1 MRSDW
6 TVGVVVNVGEEGGAC
21 QNLLAKSL
29 VSRDLKLSLMGGTRC
44 QVDSDCRSGNFC
56 HKTSDKE
63 PLCKVC
69 HPLRR
74 RCQRDAMCSGTA
86 LTLGIYFILNYIKQV
101 QKVKGW
107 VEVHSLTFKVWK
119 KVKDFPF
126 VFCLNVGQEGDNCL
140 RTSDCA
146 PGYCC
151 ARHFWDK
158 ICKRMPKEGEV
169 CSKRG
174 RKEVPQSHELFQRC
188 ECSPG
193 LSCRLQSDNKDKQN
207 SRLRVCLRPLEGS
220 TKKEAG
226 SSSKKLKR
234 KRRH

>member
-1 MRSDW
+1 MIRILFLLP
-6 TVGVVVNVGEEGGAC
+6 VLYYEVNAMVLDSNTIRITGEGGL
-21 QNLLAKSL
+21 NLAK
-29 VSRDLKLSLMGGTRC
+29 GTRC
-44 QVDSDCRSGNFC
+44 QVDSDCQSGNFC

-63 PLCKVC
+63 PLCKTC
-69 HPLRR
+69 HALRR
-74 RCQRDAMCSGTA
+74 RCQRDAMCCPGTLCINDVCA
-86 LTLGIYFILNYIKQV
+86 RPEEVVTVRSITTGQDVSASKGKNRQRILENKPKKQSSS
-101 QKVKGW
+101 K
-107 VEVHSLTFKVWK
+107 
-119 KVKDFPF
+119 
-126 VFCLNVGQEGDNCL
+126 GQEGDNCL

-146 PGYCC
+146 PGLCC

>member
-1 MRSDW
+1 IF
-6 TVGVVVNVGEEGGAC
+6 
-21 QNLLAKSL
+21 KS
-29 VSRDLKLSLMGGTRC
+29 
-44 QVDSDCRSGNFC
+44 
-56 HKTSDKE
+56 
-63 PLCKVC
+63 
-69 HPLRR
+69 
-74 RCQRDAMCSGTA
+74 TA
-86 LTLGIYFILNYIKQV
+86 LLINPSHHTPLL
-101 QKVKGW
+101 
-107 VEVHSLTFKVWK
+107 
-119 KVKDFPF
+119 
-126 VFCLNVGQEGDNCL
+126 EGDNCL

-207 SRLRVCLRPLEGS
+207 SRLRVCLR
-220 TKKEAG
+220 TFTFF
-226 SSSKKLKR
+226 KR
-234 KRRH
+234 